1 MFKIAKNMNR
11 PINEEE
17 KQMKSLTSLEIR
29 KTQIRPHRLTKIKK
43 SGRTRW

>member
-1 MFKIAKNMNR
+1 MFKIGKNMNR

-29 KTQIRPHRLTKIKK
+29 KIRPHRLTEIKK